1 MSIFSNHQNNISP
14 RMKDFQVISSFLS
27 AHGKKKEWAKI
38 ACQLKDC
45 GNQELIYQSLSRIS
59 RTMPAI
65 DDVIWGNTLP
75 KNIRQL
81 GSGNN
86 CYLFK
91 PESIDNEI
99 NWLLLSLR
107 KYKTELLYFVKSRQ
121 EVERAI
127 LLGQYDVANRMLE
140 DTIKHIGHS
149 IWYYEMKCVIYGAQD
164 RFERIYELATYIN
177 KEKKD
182 QKNGFVPYIISDLGN
197 RSMHDVSAYEYDSSL
212 YSRYKGART
221 EFQSDRYNYF
231 LFRLNYYQH
240 YDITSL
246 SEVLIMESLN
256 SISDRYC
263 ILLYILRSYL
273 ILQPNKA
280 SLIHRYAQKMF
291 AITHDIQLYPFL
303 ALGDVSILPNDYY
316 NPLFVRIL
324 DAYYTGQYTSAAD
337 LCREYVL
344 CDPSDFSVIKI
355 YCRALLFLKNG
366 YRPIVAK
373 SDTFIN
379 HIAFNIYK
387 VMTDTDKD
395 QSLDRLYQLSKNV
408 YGFQIA
414 AALDCFVRQER
425 NVSRCETLPLLSI
438 NHFDPLYTTI
448 YSDQDSAIR
457 YLESALPYVSD
468 SVALSYQ
475 INRARK
481 IVTEDTTVVAYIRN
495 VDNAKIVFDNGE
507 YEKALALWKVIF
519 DQTKQYIPTAQT
531 AVDYIFRAYVALGEN
546 SHRDAVK
553 FFVNTYIENKSFVSK
568 VNTNDFI
575 NTIKNT
581 RYQGLKIGLDLLI
594 FVFLNAEN
602 YPQKQFVLDRYC
614 KYENVNYPSELF
626 SKLQRQN
633 SEKVKLFYTILLHD
647 DILFYHY
654 RLKSTIDVLDEKLKI
669 ISFLR
674 NQYPDEKQ
682 YAERYTELMHELI
695 AYRGMKKLDDSKI
708 YVNQDDILKYELKN
722 ITDLYDR
729 FHKLVANTTGKVYF
743 LVDTIDWSN
752 DEMLTNAT
760 SYSDNAVAEVST
772 QLFSVIRR
780 AFLKSRFG
788 LGTYLS
794 TRIRHGVFEGELRS
808 CLERLNLV
816 YKTAGVQYVPTVYWK
831 HEFHLDGN
839 ISRQLNDSIISFSRS
854 IDALISNFKDSVIQ
868 IHVDENDPSIGDFN
882 YELSS
887 KEICQAMTRIDKESS
902 SAEDFCNRVMEYLWQ
917 ITEKCL
923 TEIRRKIH
931 DELRPTFITYIRD
944 LQNHICSLSSHQ
956 HLKHELDS
964 TINNA
969 LEELSGRLAK
979 VEKWFNRQTAK
990 FEDFQLEDH
999 INMAINTIGNYTG
1012 VDYELKAN
1020 LRNARHYL
1028 LAEYNP
1034 SMFDLLTILFNNML
1048 QYSKPESIRHL
1059 NIDTAILPGN
1069 VQHLHFENALPD
1081 GTDENELNHIFENRL
1096 KSINSLQSE
1105 GGSGLIKALNIVKYD
1120 FGNPSNT
1127 FDIVAQDGKCLVDVK
1142 FNLDNML
1149 VNQHISFTE

>member
-1 MSIFSNHQNNISP
+1 MSRLHKPQNAISHK
-14 RMKDFQVISSFLS
+14 MKDFQVVSSFLS

-45 GNQELIYQSLSRIS
+45 GNHDLIHQSLFRIS
-59 RTMPAI
+59 RSMPAI

-75 KNIRQL
+75 KDIREL
-81 GSGNN
+81 GSGSN

-91 PESIDNEI
+91 PESLDNEI

-107 KYKTELLYFVKSRQ
+107 KYKTELQNFVKTRQ
-121 EVERAI
+121 DVERAI
-127 LLGQYDVANRMLE
+127 LLGQYDDASRMLE
-140 DTIKHIGHS
+140 KIVKEIGHS
-149 IWYYEMKCVIYGAQD
+149 VWYYEMKCVIYGAQD
-164 RFERIYELATYIN
+164 RFERIYELATFIN

-182 QKNGFVPYIISDLGN
+182 QKNGFVPYLISDLGN

-256 SISDRYC
+256 SIADRYS
-263 ILLYILRSYL
+263 ILLYVLRSYL
-273 ILQPNKA
+273 IQQPDKV
-280 SLIHRYAQKMF
+280 SLIHRYALKMF
-291 AITHDIQLYPFL
+291 AITHDVQLYPFI
-303 ALGDVSILPNDYY
+303 ALGDVSVLPDDYY

-337 LCREYVL
+337 LCREYIQSA
-344 CDPSDFSVIKI
+344 PSDFSVIKI

-366 YRPIVAK
+366 YRPIVAQTD
-373 SDTFIN
+373 SFVN
-379 HIAFNIYK
+379 HIAYNIYK
-387 VMTDTDKD
+387 VMTDAEKD
-395 QSLDRLYQLSKNV
+395 QALDRLYQLSKNI
-408 YGFQIA
+408 YGFQMA

-425 NVSRCETLPLLSI
+425 NASRCEALPLLTI
-438 NHFDPLYTTI
+438 THFDPLYTSF
-448 YSDQDSAIR
+448 YSDQEPAIR
-457 YLESALPYVSD
+457 YLESALPHVSN

-481 IVTEDTTVVAYIRN
+481 IVTEDTSVVAYIRN
-495 VDNAKIVFDNGE
+495 VDNAKIVFENGE
-507 YEKALALWKVIF
+507 YEKALCLWEDIF
-519 DQTKQYIPTAQT
+519 DNTKQYIPTAQT
-531 AVDYIFRAYVALGEN
+531 AVDYIFRSYVSLGEN
-546 SHRDAVK
+546 SRRDAVR
-553 FFVNTYIENKSFVSK
+553 FFVETYIENKAFVSK
-568 VNTNDFI
+568 VNTSDFI
-575 NTIKNT
+575 DDIKKS

-626 SKLQRQN
+626 TKLQRRN
-633 SEKVKLFYTILLHD
+633 PEKVKLFYTILLHD

-669 ISFLR
+669 VSFLR
-674 NQYPDEKQ
+674 NQYPDDKQ
-682 YAERYTELMHELI
+682 YAETYTELMHELI

-708 YVNQDDILKYELKN
+708 YVNQDDILKYELN
-722 ITDLYDR
+722 DIADLYDR
-729 FHKLVANTTGKVYF
+729 FHKLVANTAGKVYF

-752 DEMLTNAT
+752 DEMLTNAAT
-760 SYSDNAVAEVST
+760 YSDNAVAEVAT

-816 YKTAGVQYVPTVYWK
+816 YKTVGSQYVPTVYWK
-831 HEFHLDGN
+831 HEFHLDEN
-839 ISRQLNDSIISFSRS
+839 NSRQLNDCIISFSRS
-854 IDALISNFKDSVIQ
+854 IDNLISYFKDSVIQ

-902 SAEDFCNRVMEYLWQ
+902 SAEDFCNRTMEHLWQ
-917 ITEKCL
+917 ITERCL

-931 DELRPTFITYIRD
+931 DELRPTFTTHIRN
-944 LQNHICSLSSHQ
+944 LQNKTNNLSSHQ

-969 LEELSGRLAK
+969 LEELSGRLTK

-990 FEDFQLEDH
+990 FEDFQLQDH
-999 INMAINTIGNYTG
+999 INMAINTIGDYTG
-1012 VDYELKAN
+1012 VSYELKAN
-1020 LRNARHYL
+1020 LGNARHYL

-1048 QYSKPESIRHL
+1048 QYSKPESVRHL
-1059 NIDTAILPGN
+1059 NLETAILPGN
-1069 VQHLHFENALPD
+1069 IQHLHFENALPD
-1081 GTDENELNHIFENRL
+1081 GTDEKELNRTFEARL
-1096 KSINSLQSE
+1096 KSIKSLQSE

-1127 FDIVAQDGKCLVDVK
+1127 FDIIAQDGKCLVDVK

-1149 VNQHISFTE
+1149 VRQQVSLTE